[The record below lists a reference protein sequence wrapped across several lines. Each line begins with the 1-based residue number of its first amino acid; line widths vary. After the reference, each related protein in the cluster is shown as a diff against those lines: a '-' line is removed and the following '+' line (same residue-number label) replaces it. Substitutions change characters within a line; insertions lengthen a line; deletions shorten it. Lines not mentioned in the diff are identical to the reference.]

1 MGFQNLWKEI
11 NHSLSK
17 TANFS
22 VCLENETIIL
32 WEKMRGYLQ
41 VVFTFKT
48 ARFIQWF
55 VKEMCPDV
63 KNSYIFSKFMEKG
76 GHKS

>member
-1 MGFQNLWKEI
+1 
-11 NHSLSK
+11 
-17 TANFS
+17 
-22 VCLENETIIL
+22 
-32 WEKMRGYLQ
+32 MRGYLKKY
-41 VVFTFKT
+41 VFALKT

-63 KNSYIFSKFMEKG
+63 KNSYIFSKFMEKS